1 MTIINSLCP
10 QIFGMHKAKLAILL
24 ALVGGVSCKETNS
37 VAVRGEIHCL
47 LVGDPGV
54 GKSQLLKCAVRTAE
68 RGVLASGVGTSSAGL
83 TVTAVRDSTNGD
95 WALEAGA
102 VVLADGGACCIDEF
116 SCVKEADRTTLHE
129 AMEQQTIS
137 VAKAGV
143 VCKLSTKTTILA
155 AMNYRAGV
163 IDLASPLLSRFDL
176 IIELKDFKDRQWDK
190 ELFSHLVHHE
200 QTRDMAA
207 DDAQQRDSPHSSR
220 RRRHDEQQWNMERL
234 RRYIATVKRKFQP
247 QMSAAAEKLL
257 SAWYQEQR
265 LSAQRDAARTTV
277 RMLESLIRISQAHAR
292 LMFRDAV
299 SPEDAQVAIQL
310 AGGGPDDAL

>member
-137 VAKAGV
+137 VAKAGIV
-143 VCKLSTKTTILA
+143 ESLA
-155 AMNYRAGV
+155 KFQAPIQ
-163 IDLASPLLSRFDL
+163 IDLHFTRGGLQTQHENYHSGGY
-176 IIELKDFKDRQWDK
+176 ELPCWCHRPRVSSA
-190 ELFSHLVHHE
+190 FS
-200 QTRDMAA
+200 
-207 DDAQQRDSPHSSR
+207 
-220 RRRHDEQQWNMERL
+220 L
-234 RRYIATVKRKFQP
+234 RP
-247 QMSAAAEKLL
+247 
-257 SAWYQEQR
+257 
-265 LSAQRDAARTTV
+265 DHRT
-277 RMLESLIRISQAHAR
+277 
-292 LMFRDAV
+292 
-299 SPEDAQVAIQL
+299 
-310 AGGGPDDAL
+310 